1 MPRPQRFIYRQNEKD
16 KEGHMIHYL
25 KGRFAMQTENGIVI
39 DVGGIGYEVAVPASS
54 PVYSCTEGQSVMLY
68 TYMAVREDDVS
79 LYGFT
84 DTEGLSLF
92 KKLLSVSGIG
102 AKGAMSILSAMS
114 ADDCR
119 RAIAFEDA
127 DMLTRANG
135 IGKKT
140 AQRIVLELKDK
151 VNAPL
156 SGVNPV
162 TGEILENTDGGNGNA
177 KGEALNALVA
187 LGYSRSEA
195 LSALASVPDTDL
207 TSEEYIK
214 KALKQL
220 F

>member
-1 MPRPQRFIYRQNEKD
+1 
-16 KEGHMIHYL
+16 MIHYL
-25 KGRFAMQTENGIVI
+25 KGQFAMQTENGIVI
-39 DVGGIGYEVAVPASS
+39 DVGGIGYEVSVPASS
-54 PVYSCTEGQSVMLY
+54 PAYACTEGQSIMLY

-79 LYGFT
+79 LYGFS
-84 DTEGLSLF
+84 DVEGLSLF

-102 AKGAMSILSAMS
+102 AKGAMAILSAMS

-156 SGVNPV
+156 SAVPDSV
-162 TGEILENTDGGNGNA
+162 RGGSAAGDSLA
-177 KGEALNALVA
+177 DSRSEALNALVA

-195 LSALASVPDTDL
+195 LSALAAVSETNL

>member
-1 MPRPQRFIYRQNEKD
+1 
-16 KEGHMIHYL
+16 
-25 KGRFAMQTENGIVI
+25 MQTENGVVI
-39 DVGGIGYEVAVPASS
+39 DVGGIGYEVSVPASS
-54 PVYSCTEGQSVMLY
+54 PIYAAAEGQNVMLY

-79 LYGFT
+79 LYGFS
-84 DTEGLSLF
+84 DIEGLRLF
-92 KKLLSVSGIG
+92 KQLLSVSGIG
-102 AKGAMSILSAMS
+102 AKGAMAILSAMS
-114 ADDCR
+114 VDDCR

-140 AQRIVLELKDK
+140 AQRVVLELKDK

-156 SGVNPV
+156 SGIPDS
-162 TGEILENTDGGNGNA
+162 LAGGAAAAGA
-177 KGEALNALVA
+177 AGPGADARGEALSALTA

-195 LSALASVPDTDL
+195 LSALAAIADTDL

>member
-1 MPRPQRFIYRQNEKD
+1 
-16 KEGHMIHYL
+16 
-25 KGRFAMQTENGIVI
+25 MQTENGVVI
-39 DVGGIGYEVAVPASS
+39 DVGGIGYEVSVPASS
-54 PVYSCTEGQSVMLY
+54 PIYAAAEGQSVMLY

-79 LYGFT
+79 LYGFS
-84 DTEGLSLF
+84 DIEGLRLF
-92 KKLLSVSGIG
+92 KQLLSVSGIG
-102 AKGAMSILSAMS
+102 AKGAMAILSAMS
-114 ADDCR
+114 VDDCR

-140 AQRIVLELKDK
+140 AQRVVLELKDK

-156 SGVNPV
+156 SGIPDALV
-162 TGEILENTDGGNGNA
+162 GGAAAAGA
-177 KGEALNALVA
+177 AGPGADARGEALSALTA

-195 LSALASVPDTDL
+195 LSALAAITDTDL

>member
-1 MPRPQRFIYRQNEKD
+1 
-16 KEGHMIHYL
+16 
-25 KGRFAMQTENGIVI
+25 MQTENGVVI
-39 DVGGIGYEVAVPASS
+39 DVGGIGYEVSVPASS
-54 PVYSCTEGQSVMLY
+54 PIYAAAEGQSVMLY

-79 LYGFT
+79 LYGFS
-84 DTEGLSLF
+84 DVEGLRLF
-92 KKLLSVSGIG
+92 KQLLSVSGIG
-102 AKGAMSILSAMS
+102 AKGAMAILSAMS
-114 ADDCR
+114 VDDCR

-140 AQRIVLELKDK
+140 AQRVVLELKDK

-156 SGVNPV
+156 TGAPDSLSGGADAAAGP
-162 TGEILENTDGGNGNA
+162 GGDA
-177 KGEALNALVA
+177 RGEALSALTA

-195 LSALASVPDTDL
+195 LSALAAVTDTDL

>member
-1 MPRPQRFIYRQNEKD
+1 
-16 KEGHMIHYL
+16 
-25 KGRFAMQTENGIVI
+25 MQTENGVVI
-39 DVGGIGYEVAVPASS
+39 DVGGIGYEVSVPASS
-54 PVYSCTEGQSVMLY
+54 PIYAAAEGQSVMLY

-79 LYGFT
+79 LYGFS
-84 DTEGLSLF
+84 DIEGLRLF
-92 KKLLSVSGIG
+92 KQLLSVSGIG
-102 AKGAMSILSAMS
+102 AKGAMAILSAMS
-114 ADDCR
+114 VDDCR

-140 AQRIVLELKDK
+140 AQRVVLELKDK

-156 SGVNPV
+156 SGIPDA
-162 TGEILENTDGGNGNA
+162 LAGGAAAAGA
-177 KGEALNALVA
+177 AGPGADARGEALSALTA

-195 LSALASVPDTDL
+195 LSALAAITDTDL